1 MRFTS
6 ALSALALAALA
17 ASGADA
23 FNAKKQRGGELLSPL
38 GDKEVGSLGDY
49 SKITPNL
56 QNSKTPGSESKT
68 RSASLRLCVERNAWT
83 LPPKGARIEG
93 STLVVELSPGDP
105 TNAVHC
111 EAPLDL
117 TGLFDDGSGL
127 ILTIRLRAEGVTKP
141 AHSWNGVK
149 FMLRYED
156 ADTGKTHYPGASIPI
171 GTYGWRTV
179 TNHVNIL
186 TSPVNPVDGR
196 ATLVLGLQES
206 TGRVEFDLDSLRIAS
221 EDVGVSRVN
230 QDWIVRYPGDE
241 GFNAEAQ
248 RRRDR
253 RDLLSPLG
261 DKEIG
266 SLGEYSQKSPNLQ
279 NSKTP
284 GSESKTNSVPQRFCV
299 KKPLRGCML
308 PHATKEDD
316 IATLASWGATLVRF
330 QIARNW
336 SGVDDNQ
343 DLAEYAAWVDSRLDN
358 LEDVLKWCAARGMKV
373 CVDLHTP
380 PGGKRA
386 GDRAMNMFFEKR
398 FADAFVETWK
408 RIATRFKGHAALYGY
423 DLVNEPIQ
431 RVPAPFSYWEL
442 QRRAAEAIRAIDP
455 DAPIVVESNLG
466 CVAESYRY
474 LSPLAMDNVIYQ
486 VHLYKPYEYTHQ
498 GVWGNPRAADGRPLA
513 WPDPARGWTTDHLRR
528 VLAPVR
534 AFQEKHKCRI
544 YVGEFSA
551 VSWAPGADA
560 YLRDCIALFAEYG
573 WDWTY
578 HAFREW
584 GAWSVEHEAIE
595 PGRVGSSN
603 FRPVGDSA
611 RKRALLEGF
620 AQPRDSAAHSAT
632 ECTRLPNAVD
642 GNR

>member
-1 MRFTS
+1 MKRF
-6 ALSALALAALA
+6 AKRFFLVVWLVYLSGEAAISWA
-17 ASGADA
+17 EGTISSGAAAISLDWS
-23 FNAKKQRGGELLSPL
+23 LPL
-38 GDKEVGSLGDY
+38 
-49 SKITPNL
+49 
-56 QNSKTPGSESKT
+56 
-68 RSASLRLCVERNAWT
+68 
-83 LPPKGARIEG
+83 GARIEG
-93 STLVVELSPGDP
+93 STLIAELAPGSP

-117 TGLFDDGSGL
+117 SGLLGDNRGL
-127 ILTIRLRAEGVTKP
+127 ILTIRLRAKGVTKP
-141 AHSWNGVK
+141 AHEWNGVK

-156 ADTGKTHYPGASIPI
+156 AGTGKTHYPGASAPI
-171 GTYGWRTV
+171 GTYGWRTI
-179 TNHVNIL
+179 TNRVNIL
-186 TSPVNPVDGR
+186 TAPVNPVDGR

-206 TGRVEFDLDSLRIAS
+206 TGRVEFDLDSLTLAT
-221 EDVGVSRVN
+221 EDVGVSPVN
-230 QDWIVRYPGDE
+230 QDWVVRYPE
-241 GFNAEAQ
+241 GAPAAQMKGATTQQMKGAATQQMKGAPAAQIDDSSSFAGSAGTLHSAEGGPSLPQQ
-248 RRRDR
+248 RR
-253 RDLLSPLG
+253 S
-261 DKEIG
+261 
-266 SLGEYSQKSPNLQ
+266 
-279 NSKTP
+279 
-284 GSESKTNSVPQRFCV
+284 
-299 KKPLRGCML
+299 PLRGCML
-308 PHATKEDD
+308 PNKRPTTEDD

-336 SGVDDNQ
+336 SAVDDNR
-343 DLAEYAAWVDSRLDN
+343 DLDEYAAWVDSRLDN
-358 LEDVLKWCAARGMKV
+358 LVDVLGWCAARGMKV
-373 CVDLHTP
+373 CVDLHSP

-386 GDRAMNMFFEKR
+386 GDRAMNMFFEEKY
-398 FADAFVETWK
+398 ANAFVETWR
-408 RIATRFKGHAALYGY
+408 RIATRCAPIVQTMGPVIYGY

-442 QRRAAEAIRAIDP
+442 QRRAAEAIREIDP
-455 DAPIVVESNLG
+455 DTAIVVESNLG

-498 GVWGNPRAADGRPLA
+498 GVWGNPRELGGRPLV

-534 AFQEKHKCRI
+534 AFQEKHHARI

-551 VSWAPGADA
+551 VSWAPGAEN

-595 PGRVGSSN
+595 PGRAGPSN
-603 FRPVGDSA
+603 FRPVPDSP

-620 AQPRDSAAHSAT
+620 R
-632 ECTRLPNAVD
+632 
-642 GNR
+642 

>member
-1 MRFTS
+1 MRLAATIAAS
-6 ALSALALAALA
+6 ALVASAFSAPLRSGVDQAA
-17 ASGADA
+17 
-23 FNAKKQRGGELLSPL
+23 
-38 GDKEVGSLGDY
+38 
-49 SKITPNL
+49 
-56 QNSKTPGSESKT
+56 
-68 RSASLRLCVERNAWT
+68 WH
-83 LPPKGARIEG
+83 LPPHGARIEG
-93 STLVVELSPGDP
+93 STLVVELAPGDP

-111 EAPLDL
+111 EAPLNL
-117 TGLFDDGSGL
+117 SGLLGDGRGL
-127 ILTIRLRAEGVTKP
+127 ILSIRLRADGVTKP
-141 AHSWNGVK
+141 AHEWNGVK

-156 ADTGKTHYPGASIPI
+156 ADTGKTHFPGASAPI

-179 TNHVNIL
+179 TNRVNIL
-186 TSPVNPVDGR
+186 TAPVNPVDGR

-221 EDVGVSRVN
+221 EDVGVSCVN
-230 QDWIVRYPGDE
+230 EDWVVRYPENVFG
-241 GFNAEAQ
+241 
-248 RRRDR
+248 R
-253 RDLLSPLG
+253 
-261 DKEIG
+261 KERKG
-266 SLGEYSQKSPNLQ
+266 HKDSFA
-279 NSKTP
+279 NSASFAAKTP
-284 GSESKTNSVPQRFCV
+284 F
-299 KKPLRGCML
+299 RGCMS
-308 PHATKEDD
+308 PNSRATTEDD

-336 SGVDDNQ
+336 TGVDDNQ
-343 DLAEYAAWVDSRLDN
+343 DLDEYAAWVDSRLDN
-358 LEDVLKWCAARGMKV
+358 LADVLEWAAARGMKV

-386 GDRAMNMFFEKR
+386 GDRAMNMFFEER
-398 FADAFVETWK
+398 FADAFVETWR
-408 RIATRFKGHAALYGY
+408 RIASRFKGHPALYGY

-431 RVPAPFSYWEL
+431 RVPAPFSYWEV

-498 GVWGNPRAADGRPLA
+498 GVWGNPREMGGRPLV
-513 WPDPARGWTTDHLRR
+513 WPDPARGWTTDLLRR

-534 AFQEKHKCRI
+534 AFQKKHHARI

-551 VSWAPGADA
+551 VSWAPGAEN

-584 GAWSVEHEAIE
+584 GAWSVEHEALE
-595 PGRVGSSN
+595 PGRASSSN
-603 FRPVGDSA
+603 FRPSPDNP
-611 RKRALLEGF
+611 RKQALLEGF
-620 AQPRDSAAHSAT
+620 R
-632 ECTRLPNAVD
+632 R
-642 GNR
+642 